1 MFTSRL
7 GVFLVCCLVLV
18 SCVKEEKQ
26 SLIASLVPYAHLPE
40 TTHSKDA
47 FNASEK
53 SKQNYTFNHLYT
65 LTELPPS
72 IFPVIDNVALSG
84 LNAQRTVLK
93 YKSHQYNQSIGNLQ
107 INHSQLH
114 ETIDLLELWQHI
126 LPIGIEKQLEA
137 YQIWGNNRMGK
148 VRFTGYFAP
157 IIKASKEATAT
168 FKYPIYATPLYCP
181 STALTRQ
188 EIEAGAIKDCAEIL
202 AYAASKVD
210 IYYMQLQGSGYVE
223 YPNGKTELLA
233 YASSN
238 GYRFNSIEAYL
249 SENQNVYDV
258 ANISMDGIKG
268 YLNRNPELVDSVLN
282 ADPSYVFFR
291 RTKDAPS
298 GAGLVALTPEMSVA
312 VDPKYIPLGSTL
324 LAEIPKIGRNG
335 KIEGLEYK
343 ILLAQD
349 VGGAIKGA
357 GHIDIYF
364 GAGKE
369 AKEKAKHFSHY
380 GIVWLLLPKQSSDVF
395 QQFDPAL
402 TMLK

>member
-1 MFTSRL
+1 MFLSRL
-7 GVFLVCCLVLV
+7 GIFSVLFIV
-18 SCVKEEKQ
+18 LLSCVKEEKQ
-26 SLIASLVPYAHLPE
+26 VLTASLIPYAHLSE
-40 TTHSKDA
+40 QTNSK
-47 FNASEK
+47 NTSSRSKK
-53 SKQNYTFNHLYT
+53 SKQDHTFNHLYT
-65 LTELPPS
+65 LTPLS
-72 IFPVIDNVALSG
+72 SNVFPVIDNVALAG

-93 YKSHQYNQSIGNLQ
+93 YKSHQYNQRIGNLQ

-114 ETIDLLELWQHI
+114 ETIDLLELWQHV
-126 LPIGIEKQLEA
+126 LPIGIEKQFDA

-157 IIKASKEATAT
+157 IIKASKEPTAT

-181 STALTRQ
+181 STMLTRQ
-188 EIEAGAIKDCAEIL
+188 EIEAGAISDCAEIL

-238 GYRFNSIEAYL
+238 GYRFNSIGSYL
-249 SENQNVYDV
+249 LENQATYDV
-258 ANISMDGIKG
+258 ANVSMDGIKG
-268 YLNRNPELVDSVLN
+268 YLSRNPELIDSVLN
-282 ADPSYVFFR
+282 VDPSYVFFR
-291 RTKDAPS
+291 RSKEAPS

-324 LAEIPKIGRNG
+324 LAELPKIGRNG
-335 KIEGLEYK
+335 KVEGTEYK

-369 AKEKAKHFSHY
+369 AKSKAMHFNHY
-380 GIVWLLLPKQSSDVF
+380 GRVWLLLPKQSTDVF

-402 TMLK
+402 TMLR

>member
-7 GVFLVCCLVLV
+7 GVFLMLCLVLV

-26 SLIASLVPYAHLPE
+26 TLTASLIPYAQLPNQL
-40 TTHSKDA
+40 SPKDA
-47 FNASEK
+47 LNSFEK
-53 SKQNYTFNHLYT
+53 SKQNYTFHHLYT
-65 LTELPPS
+65 LTALPPNV
-72 IFPVIDNVALSG
+72 FPIVNHVALAG

-93 YKSHQYNQSIGNLQ
+93 YKSHQYNQRIGNLQ

-114 ETIDLLELWQHI
+114 ETIDLLETWQHI
-126 LPIGIEKQLEA
+126 LPIGIEKQLDA

-157 IIKASKEATAT
+157 IIKASKEPTAT

-181 STALTRQ
+181 STVLTRQ

-238 GYRFNSIEAYL
+238 SYRFNSIESYL
-249 SENQNVYDV
+249 SENQHKYDV

-268 YLNRNPELVDSVLN
+268 YLNRNPALVDSVLN
-282 ADPSYVFFR
+282 IDPSYVFFR

-335 KIEGLEYK
+335 KVEGTEYK

-364 GAGKE
+364 GEGKE
-369 AKEKAKHFSHY
+369 ARAKAKHFNHY
-380 GIVWLLLPKQSSDVF
+380 GKVWLLLPKQSSDVF

-402 TMLK
+402 TMIK